1 MAAGGLIEG
10 RDSNEAMNSGF
21 AGEKAIGIFAGEL
34 NGCRLESRFFSGRL
48 IEEFG
53 GHTPALRPSQIHA
66 KKNGS
71 PVLRFGAAGAGLDGH
86 DGVEVVGFSGEERFG
101 FQFGDVGIGGVEFA
115 VQLFQQVV
123 LLLDVGFLLREM
135 DVRLDVAGE
144 GRELIVG
151 GDLFFGALAFAENAL
166 GGFLI
171 VPEIGG
177 GDARFESFQ
186 ALAVLRGV
194 KDNSA
199 RDGCAA

>member
-10 RDSNEAMNSGF
+10 RNAHQAVNAGFTGKQAVGVFTAELNRGVLDARFF
-21 AGEKAIGIFAGEL
+21 AG
-34 NGCRLESRFFSGRL
+34 RLVEQV
-48 IEEFG
+48 G
-53 GHTPALRPSQIHA
+53 GDAVALGPAEIHA
-66 KKNGS
+66 QEDGC
-71 PVLRFGAAGAGLDGH
+71 PILRFGAAGAGLDGH